1 MKKTIITLAAS
12 AAIALSAVQLAPA
25 SEHHR
30 GKAHH
35 PANTEF
41 RDSNAYAAP
50 EYYRAVE
57 PEWYRYSGG
66 WSDLAGH

>member
-1 MKKTIITLAAS
+1 MKMTIITLAAS
-12 AAIALSAVQLAPA
+12 AAIALSAVQLAA

-41 RDSNAYAAP
+41 RNSNAYAAP
-50 EYYRAVE
+50 DYYRAIE
-57 PEWYRYSGG
+57 PEGYRYGGG